1 MRVSVA
7 LGRALLQMTR
17 LPKAPDDPGPLRRGA
32 ITGVATGLGGMLR
45 AHRDR
50 FHPLSLH
57 GRQTRQHIV
66 QVVSAAAS
74 CFTIGG
80 LARPDRCSAESASR

>member
-1 MRVSVA
+1 MVRVSVA

-32 ITGVATGLGGMLR
+32 ITGVVTGLGGMLR

-57 GRQTRQHIV
+57 GRQTRQHHRPGR
-66 QVVSAAAS
+66 
-74 CFTIGG
+74 IGG
-80 LARPDRCSAESASR
+80 DIVFAIGVWLGRIGAA

>member
-1 MRVSVA
+1 MVRVSVA

-32 ITGVATGLGGMLR
+32 ITGVATDLGGMLR

-57 GRQTRQHIV
+57 GRQTRQHHRPGR
-66 QVVSAAAS
+66 
-74 CFTIGG
+74 IGG
-80 LARPDRCSAESASR
+80 DIVFAIGVWLGRIGAA